1 MKRGAG
7 VLMPIFSLPSR
18 YGIGTLGKSARE
30 FINFLS
36 EAGFTYWQILP
47 LGPTGYSNSP
57 YQLSSVYA
65 GNPYLIDL
73 EDLEEQ
79 GYLTKK
85 DLQTYS
91 ETKEMT
97 KIDYGK
103 L

>member
-57 YQLSSVYA
+57 YQLSRDRKSVV
-65 GNPYLIDL
+65 
-73 EDLEEQ
+73 
-79 GYLTKK
+79 
-85 DLQTYS
+85 
-91 ETKEMT
+91 
-97 KIDYGK
+97 
-103 L
+103 